1 MDYPNDHRIIICL
14 KDTFDIIVVGAGH
27 AGVEAALAA
36 ARMGNN
42 VAIVTMDTSAIGRMS
57 CNPAIGGL
65 AKGHL
70 VREIDALGGEMGLA
84 ADSTGIQFKML
95 NRSKG
100 RAVWSPRCQSD
111 KYAYSAY
118 MENVVKSEK
127 NITLIGDAVSEIIAS
142 GDRVT
147 GVSTKTHGAI
157 SARAVVLTCGTFLNG
172 LMHTGLSSRDGGRVG
187 EKTAKGLTE
196 NLKSYGFQSGRLKT
210 GTPPR
215 LKKDTIDFDS
225 TQIQYGDDHPTPF
238 SFRTLNFNPKNEPA
252 YITHTNEKTHRVIES
267 GLDQSPMYTGAIK
280 GIGPRYCPSI
290 EDKVVRFSDR
300 PSHQL
305 FLEPEGLDSD
315 EIYVNGFSTSLPEE
329 IQLRAIRTVPGL
341 HRVEF
346 TRAGYAVEYDFFPPH
361 QLYHSL
367 ETKLIENLF
376 FAGQINGTSGYE
388 EAAAQ
393 GFVAGVNAALKING
407 EKPFVTDRAESYIG
421 VLIDD
426 LVSKG
431 TLEPYRMF
439 TSRAEYRI
447 LLRHDNADIRLSKK
461 GYELGLIPEKIYN
474 RAMEKKALIREAMSL
489 LSKSS
494 VSAAEINDYLSAVI
508 LKPAVNSSTLIRIIR
523 RPELRLLDT
532 MPIIENKLPGLAE
545 KIRLDE
551 ESGEQIELEIK
562 YEGYLKR
569 QEEQVERFRK
579 MEHKSIPPG
588 FDYGIIRSLSSEGR
602 EKLSSMKPESLG
614 QASRISGVRP
624 SDISLVAVAL
634 KAFSANSG

>member
-1 MDYPNDHRIIICL
+1 M
-14 KDTFDIIVVGAGH
+14 KDSFDIIVIGAGH

-36 ARMGNN
+36 ARMGSD
-42 VAIVTMDTSAIGRMS
+42 VAIITMDTSAIGRMS

-70 VREIDALGGEMGLA
+70 VREIDAFGGEMGLA
-84 ADSTGIQFKML
+84 ADSTGLQFKML

-111 KYAYSAY
+111 KYAYSSY
-118 MENVVKSEK
+118 MQTVVISEK
-127 NITLIGDAVSEIIAS
+127 KIRLIGDTVLGIIRS

-147 GVSTKTHGAI
+147 GVITKTNGAI

-172 LMHTGLSSRDGGRVG
+172 LMHTGLTSKPGGRVG

-196 NLKSYGFQSGRLKT
+196 DLKSHGFQSGRLKT

-215 LKKDTIDFDS
+215 LRKDTIDFDS
-225 TQIQYGDDHPTPF
+225 TEIQFGDDKPTPF
-238 SFRTLNFNPKNEPA
+238 SFRTLNFNPPNEPS
-252 YITHTNEKTHRVIES
+252 YITHTNEKTHQIITS
-267 GLDQSPMYTGAIK
+267 GLDQSPMYTGAIE

-305 FLEPEGLDSD
+305 FLELEGLESD
-315 EIYVNGFSTSLPEE
+315 EIYVNGFSTSLPEK

-341 HRVEF
+341 ERVEF

-393 GFVAGVNAALKING
+393 GFVAGVNAALKTEG
-407 EKPFVTDRAESYIG
+407 EKPFLTDRAESYIG
-421 VLIDD
+421 VMIDD

-447 LLRHDNADIRLSKK
+447 LLRHDNADIRLSEK
-461 GYELGLIPEKIYN
+461 GYKLGLIPEKIYA
-474 RAMEKKALIREAMSL
+474 RAKEKKALISEATSL

-494 VSAAEINDYLSAVI
+494 VSSEEINNHLSDVI
-508 LKPAVNSSTLIRIIR
+508 QKPAVNSSTLQRIIR
-523 RPELRLLDT
+523 RPEVRLLDC

-569 QEEQVERFRK
+569 QNEQIERFRK
-579 MEHKSIPPG
+579 MEHKSIPPE
-588 FDYGIIRSLSSEGR
+588 FDYDIIRSLSSEGR
-602 EKLSSMKPESLG
+602 QKLASMKPESLG